1 MFVDILQGSQLGP
14 YDGWFRKGK
23 ARNRF
28 SWESTVSTY
37 DRDKDGVIARD
48 ELPTSARD
56 FARLDRD
63 RDGLLTPLD
72 FDFSAPALSPS
83 PGAFLFSMADFD
95 GNGKVTREE
104 FEGLFRRLDQ
114 GDQGFLSQDELRALL
129 TPPASRP
136 MNPGTS
142 TSSGPSRWTLVKGLF
157 RQEIGS
163 LDPGPALDEVA
174 PDFRLKTVDGKA
186 EVSLKELEVGKPVI
200 LIFGNFTCGPFR
212 SMSGNIE
219 KIYARYKDRANFLMV
234 YVREAHPTDGWSMAS
249 NDRVGVTLRQPRSYD
264 ERVDVARRCG
274 QALGFGF
281 PLLVDTIDDTVGARY
296 SGMPGRFYL
305 IDSAGK
311 VAYKSGRGPFGFK
324 PAELEQALLLL
335 LAQETPVAARPKSEP
350 GR

>member
-1 MFVDILQGSQLGP
+1 
-14 YDGWFRKGK
+14 
-23 ARNRF
+23 
-28 SWESTVSTY
+28 
-37 DRDKDGVIARD
+37 
-48 ELPTSARD
+48 
-56 FARLDRD
+56 
-63 RDGLLTPLD
+63 LLTPLD

-174 PDFRLKTVDGKA
+174 PDLRLKTVDGKA

-234 YVREAHPTDGWSMAS
+234 YVREAHPTDGWAMAS
-249 NDRVGVTLRQPRSYD
+249 NAKAGVELKQPTTYD
-264 ERVDVARRCG
+264 ERVKACG
-274 QALGFGF
+274 LFSGKVKPGF
-281 PLLVDTIDDTVGARY
+281 PVLVDEIDDRVGHGY
-296 SGMPGRFYL
+296 SGMPGRLYV
-305 IDSAGK
+305 IDAAGK
-311 VAYKSGRGPFGFK
+311 VAYKSGRGPFGFR
-324 PAELEQALLLL
+324 AGEMEQALLMALVEQ
-335 LAQETPVAARPKSEP
+335 ATEKK
-350 GR
+350 